1 MHLND
6 RLRKDQAL
14 KIDLPRLLETRLLL
28 QANSGAGKSWAL
40 RRILEQTAG
49 EVQQIVLDIEGE
61 FSTLREKFDYV
72 VCSPSGGDA
81 LAHPKT
87 AKLLARKLRE
97 VRVSA
102 IIDIYDLKAHERFMF
117 MRIFLE
123 ELIESPKKY
132 WSPALIVI
140 DEAHLFAPEKGKAE
154 TTAAVIDL
162 ATRGRKRGL
171 SLLAATQRLSKLHK
185 DIAAELLN
193 KIIGRT
199 GLDIDVARAA
209 DELGINRREA
219 IQTLRGLKPGEFFC
233 FGPALTTSV
242 EKITIGAVKSK
253 HPRIGERQFYTLPE
267 PSDKIKELLPQLG
280 DIPKESEKELK
291 TINEMKKEISGL
303 RSKLTIAEKK
313 IAKGGVSEVEV
324 KRRIEEAV
332 RKGQLSRINLTPKN
346 SDAETKALKKALGE
360 IHRIAHHAVK
370 PNGEVKPLS
379 TPLKPAAPVEE
390 GEVHLRK
397 GALRILQELSARYPA
412 GYTRAQ
418 IATLTRFSSKSG
430 TFSAYLSDLRRG
442 GYIDQRD
449 NLIFCSDEGITRVG
463 DSKPSQPTTHDE
475 VMTLWRGA
483 LREGAYKILQLI
495 VGYGVT
501 GVERLVISE
510 MVGMSYTSGTFSA
523 YLSDLVRNGLV
534 TKNGGRYVASEML
547 FPERKNV

>member
-6 RLRKDQAL
+6 RLRNDQAL

-97 VRVSA
+97 IRVSA

-132 WSPALIVI
+132 WSPALVVI

-209 DELGINRREA
+209 DELGMNRRDA
-219 IQTLRGLKPGEFFC
+219 IQTLRALKPGEFFC
-233 FGPALTTSV
+233 FGPALSTSV

-267 PSDKIKELLPQLG
+267 PSVKIKQLLPQLE

-291 TINEMKKEISGL
+291 TINEMKKEITAL
-303 RSKLTIAEKK
+303 RSKLTIAEKNLK
-313 IAKGGVSEVEV
+313 RGGVSEAEV
-324 KRRIEEAV
+324 KMRIDEAV
-332 RKGQLSRINLTPKN
+332 AVVRKNHPVG
-346 SDAETKALKKALGE
+346 SDDGKALRKALQQINKLSSQAIQSIE
-360 IHRIAHHAVK
+360 I
-370 PNGEVKPLS
+370 KPLS
-379 TPLKPAAPVEE
+379 TPLKPAAPAQE
-390 GEVHLRK
+390 GEVHLVTEVHLRK

-442 GYIDQRD
+442 GYIEQRD
-449 NLIFCSDEGITRVG
+449 NLIFCTDEGITRVG

-475 VMTLWRGA
+475 VMSLWRG
-483 LREGAYKILQLI
+483 
-495 VGYGVT
+495 
-501 GVERLVISE
+501 GVE
-510 MVGMSYTSGTFSA
+510 T
-523 YLSDLVRNGLV
+523 
-534 TKNGGRYVASEML
+534 GGV
-547 FPERKNV
+547 